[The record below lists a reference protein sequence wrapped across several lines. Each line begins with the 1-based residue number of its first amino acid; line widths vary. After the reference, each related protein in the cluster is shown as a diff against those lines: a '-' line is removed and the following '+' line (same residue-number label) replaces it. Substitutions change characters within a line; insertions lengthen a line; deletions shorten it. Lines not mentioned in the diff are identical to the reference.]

1 MGVRYL
7 VTWNEILHSN
17 DLARL
22 HVLGPQV
29 DGRQRKITRINV
41 IPFLKVLCKLKNLT
55 FTHKNL
61 TTTTSGFRFHHW
73 SNKGIWRW
81 QAICS
86 DPKEQNNDEKKGFDA
101 PHSIL
106 KITLYRL
113 SNMVCEPHS
122 SLFFSLIDDPFKW
135 KVVAHHIYHFVS
147 SCTCS
152 ST

>member
-41 IPFLKVLCKLKNLT
+41 IPFLKVLCKLTNLT

-86 DPKEQNNDEKKGFDA
+86 DPKEQNNDEKKG
-101 PHSIL
+101 L
-106 KITLYRL
+106 WCTTLNFKNYPL
-113 SNMVCEPHS
+113 SFVKYG
-122 SLFFSLIDDPFKW
+122 LWTPFKPFFFIDW
-135 KVVAHHIYHFVS
+135 RSFQMKGGRTPHLPFCFVLHM
-147 SCTCS
+147 
-152 ST
+152 